1 MAKVGFF
8 EEVPGVRSST
18 RVQSF
23 ILMWFL
29 MIWDTLLLYNDGF
42 TINYNF
48 VLFNLVML
56 VAIFTPKYLH
66 KLAEVRMHKETEKE

>member
-8 EEVPGVRSST
+8 EEVPGVKSST

-29 MIWDTLLLYNDGF
+29 MIWDTLLLYSSGF
-42 TINYNF
+42 VLNYYF
-48 VLFNLVML
+48 VLFNLIML

-66 KLAEVRMHKETEKE
+66 KLAEVRMHKEADKE